1 MSATT
6 QENVYL
12 DPGRSSFG
20 RAWQAALAGTGRSA
34 AALAGILLLSLL
46 IANFLI
52 VKQNR
57 SLRHQ
62 VLKNGPQYLS
72 AGEVVPTLR
81 GLGLDDRITSVAYGR
96 GEKPTLLL
104 VLSPS
109 CGWCKINLP
118 NWQAILD
125 QASNRYRVV
134 AISISRP
141 KTAEYVRDHGL
152 SKAAVIVEPEP
163 RDLLAYKLQL
173 TPQTILV
180 NADGT
185 VRKNWMG
192 AFSAE
197 DRQEIESTL
206 GVRLPAS
213 YFDTTAKQISAK
225 LTSR

>member
-6 QENVYL
+6 HENVYL
-12 DPGRSSFG
+12 EPGRSGSG
-20 RAWQAALAGTGRSA
+20 RAWQSALAGTGRLVA
-34 AALAGILLLSLL
+34 VLAGLLLILGVT
-46 IANFLI
+46 NFLI
-52 VKQNR
+52 AKQNR

-62 VLKNGPQYLS
+62 LLKNGPQYLS
-72 AGEVVPTLR
+72 AGDVVPTLR
-81 GLGLDDRITSVAYGR
+81 GLDLGGGITSVAYGR

-118 NWQAILD
+118 NWQAILAQVSD
-125 QASNRYRVV
+125 RYRVV

-141 KTAEYVRDHGL
+141 KTAEYVREHGL

-163 RDLLAYKLQL
+163 RDLLAYKFQL

-180 NADGT
+180 DADGT
-185 VRKNWMG
+185 VRKSWLG

-197 DRQEIESTL
+197 DRQEIERTL
-206 GVRLPAS
+206 GVRLPAA
-213 YFDTTAKQISAK
+213 YFDTTAKQISTK

>member
-1 MSATT
+1 MSSTIH
-6 QENVYL
+6 ENVYL
-12 DPGRSSFG
+12 GPGRSRFG
-20 RAWQAALAGTGRSA
+20 RAWQAALVVTGRSA
-34 AALAGILLLSLL
+34 AALAGLLLLVLLLASSLL
-46 IANFLI
+46 

-57 SLRHQ
+57 SLKHQ
-62 VLKNGPQYLS
+62 LLKHGPQYLS
-72 AGEVVPTLR
+72 AGDVVPTLR
-81 GLGLDDRITSVAYGR
+81 GLALDDKIINIAYGH

-109 CGWCKINLP
+109 CGWCRINLP

-125 QASNRYRVV
+125 QASDRYRVV

-141 KTAEYVRDHGL
+141 KTAEYVREHGL
-152 SKAAVIVEPEP
+152 SKAMVIVEPEP
-163 RDLLAYKLQL
+163 RDLLAYKFQL

-180 NADGT
+180 DGDGT

-213 YFDTTAKQISAK
+213 YFNTTAQQISAK
-225 LTSR
+225 LTSQ